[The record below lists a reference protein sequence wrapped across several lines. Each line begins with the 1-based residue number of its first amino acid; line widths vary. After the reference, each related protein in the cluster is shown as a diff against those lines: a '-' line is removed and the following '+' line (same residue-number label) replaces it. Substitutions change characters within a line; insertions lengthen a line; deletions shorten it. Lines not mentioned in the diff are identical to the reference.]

1 MPRRR
6 PAISARAAS
15 RAAHGAARP
24 DAERGSRVAP
34 FFLRH
39 DAAVRGYPDAQVQ
52 LTDRLTSGV
61 RAALA
66 KAGLPEPEEC
76 AWEVPRQAEH
86 GDYATNFPIVLA
98 RAARRAPR
106 QIADLVVKNFPP
118 MSEVE
123 RLEVAGPGFIN
134 VFLAPAWCAGALSEI
149 LAADRE
155 YGRGESQAGQRI
167 RLEFVS
173 ANPTGPL
180 VIVNARAA
188 AIGDALARLLRAQ
201 GARVTTE
208 FYVNDAGNQF
218 EALARSFE
226 ARVRQEF
233 GEPAALPENGY
244 PGEYLVDL
252 AKTYRA
258 EGGRLMSGA
267 PERERIEHFGRY
279 AVARMVEAQRRVLA
293 AYGVE
298 FDVWSSEQGDVRD
311 RRLPETVLGE
321 FAKRGLSYEQ
331 DGALWFRSSDR
342 EEAGDDKDRVLRRSS
357 GEPTYFA
364 VDIAYHEHVKF
375 AAADRLINLLGPD
388 HHGYV
393 ARMKAAMQALGH
405 PPEAFEV
412 MLVQLVTLLRDG
424 QPVRMS
430 KRRGEFVLM
439 EELLEE
445 VGRDAARFTFLTR
458 RHDSPLEFD
467 LAVAT
472 RQSSDNPVY
481 YVQYAHARIRSIF
494 RQAAELGL
502 AVPRPIDVDTSPLVE
517 PADLALIKRIL
528 QFPELVRG
536 AARAREPHRVAY
548 WLQELAAE
556 FHAWYKNH
564 RVIQEDVRLMHA
576 RLALCATV
584 ATVVKN
590 GLDLLGVSAPE
601 SM

>member
-1 MPRRR
+1 MVVSGLNTTLVSALPSDAGR
-6 PAISARAAS
+6 PLTRARLT
-15 RAAHGAARP
+15 P
-24 DAERGSRVAP
+24 I
-34 FFLRH
+34 FLRH

-66 KAGLPEPEEC
+66 KAGLPEPEDC

-86 GDYATNFPIVLA
+86 GDYATNAPMILA
-98 RAARRAPR
+98 RAAKRAPR
-106 QIADLVVKNFPP
+106 QIAELVAKNFPP
-118 MSEVE
+118 MPEVE
-123 RLEVAGPGFIN
+123 RLEVAGPGFLN
-134 VFLAPAWCAGALSEI
+134 VFLAPAWCAGALREI
-149 LAADRE
+149 LAAGSG
-155 YGRGESQAGQRI
+155 YGRGESQTGRRI

-188 AIGDALARLLRAQ
+188 AIGDALARLLRSQ
-201 GARVTTE
+201 GAGVTTE

-233 GEPAALPENGY
+233 GEAAALPENGY
-244 PGEYLVDL
+244 PGDYLVDL
-252 AKTYRA
+252 AKAYRA
-258 EGGRLMSGA
+258 EGGSLVRDA
-267 PERERIEHFGRY
+267 PERERIEQFGRY
-279 AVARMVEAQRRVLA
+279 AVARMVEAQRRILA
-293 AYGVE
+293 EYGVE
-298 FDVWSSEQGDVRD
+298 FDVWSSEQRDVRD
-311 RRLPETVLGE
+311 RHLPEKVLQE
-321 FAKRGLSYEQ
+321 FAARGLSYEQ
-331 DGALWFRSSDR
+331 DGALWFRSSG
-342 EEAGDDKDRVLRRSS
+342 EEVGDDKDRVLRRSS

-494 RQAAELGL
+494 RQAAEQGI
-502 AVPRPIDVDTSPLVE
+502 AVPRLTDVDTSPLVE
-517 PADLALIKRIL
+517 PADLALIKRLL
-528 QFPELVRG
+528 QFPELVKG
-536 AARAREPHRVAY
+536 AAGAREPHRVAY
-548 WLQELAAE
+548 WLQQLASE

-564 RVIQEDVRLMHA
+564 RVIQDDTRLMHA

-584 ATVVKN
+584 GTVIKN

>member
-1 MPRRR
+1 MR
-6 PAISARAAS
+6 
-15 RAAHGAARP
+15 GAAI
-24 DAERGSRVAP
+24 
-34 FFLRH
+34 FLRH

-86 GDYATNFPIVLA
+86 GDYATNVPMVLA
-98 RAARRAPR
+98 RAAKRAPR

-118 MSEVE
+118 MPEVK
-123 RLEVAGPGFIN
+123 RLEVAGPGFLN
-134 VFLAPAWCAGALSEI
+134 VFLTAAWCAGALREI
-149 LAADRE
+149 LAAGAD
-155 YGRGESQAGQRI
+155 YGRGESHAAQRI

-188 AIGDALARLLRAQ
+188 AIGDALARLLCSQ

-208 FYVNDAGNQF
+208 FYVNDAGTQF

-226 ARVRQEF
+226 ARVKQEF
-233 GEPAALPENGY
+233 GEPVSLPENGY

-252 AKTYRA
+252 ARTYRA
-258 EGGRLMSGA
+258 EGGTLLSDV
-267 PERERIEHFGRY
+267 PERERLERFGRY
-279 AVARMVEAQRRVLA
+279 AVARMVEAQRRILRE
-293 AYGVE
+293 YGVE
-298 FDVWSSEQGDVRD
+298 FDVWSSEQDDVRD
-311 RRLPETVLGE
+311 KRLPEKVLEE
-321 FAKRGLSYEQ
+321 FKARGLSYEQ
-331 DGALWFRSSDR
+331 DGALWFRSSES

-364 VDIAYHEHVKF
+364 VDIAYHQHVKF

-412 MLVQLVTLLRDG
+412 LIVQLVTLLRDG

-494 RQAAELGL
+494 RQASEQGI
-502 AVPRPIDVDTSPLVE
+502 AVPRLTDVDTSPLVE
-517 PADLALIKRIL
+517 PADLALIKRLL
-528 QFPELVRG
+528 QFPELVKG
-536 AARAREPHRVAY
+536 ATRALEPHRVAY
-548 WLQELAAE
+548 WLQQLAAE

-564 RVIQEDVRLMHA
+564 RVIQEDARLMHA

-584 ATVVKN
+584 AAVVRN

>member
-1 MPRRR
+1 MAALRRWVSSNESPPR
-6 PAISARAAS
+6 
-15 RAAHGAARP
+15 
-24 DAERGSRVAP
+24 ERGGFWSMTVTER
-34 FFLRH
+34 
-39 DAAVRGYPDAQVQ
+39 
-52 LTDRLTSGV
+52 LTDGV

-66 KAGLPEPEEC
+66 AAGLPTAEDC
-76 AWEVPRQAEH
+76 AWEVPRQPEH
-86 GDYATNFPIVLA
+86 GDYATNVAMTLA
-98 RAARRAPR
+98 RAAKRPPR
-106 QIADLVVKNFPP
+106 QIADALAKHFPAMP
-118 MSEVE
+118 EVA
-123 RLEVAGPGFIN
+123 RVEVAGPGFLN
-134 VFLAPAWCAGALSEI
+134 VFLAPAWTAGALHDI
-149 LAADRE
+149 LQAGAD
-155 YGRGESQAGQRI
+155 YGRGSGHAGQRW

-233 GEPAALPENGY
+233 GESAALPPNGY
-244 PGEYLVDL
+244 PGEYLIDL
-252 AKTYRA
+252 AKRYRE
-258 EGGRLMSGA
+258 EGGGLLNGA
-267 PERERIEHFGRY
+267 PEHERIEHFGRY
-279 AVARMVEAQRRVLA
+279 AVARMVEAQRRVLHD
-293 AYGVE
+293 YGVD
-298 FDVWSSEQGDVRD
+298 FDVWSSEQHDVRD
-311 RRLPETVLGE
+311 KRLPDKILEELAT
-321 FAKRGLSYEQ
+321 RGLSYER
-331 DGALWFRSSDR
+331 DGALWFRSSEA

-364 VDIAYHEHVKF
+364 VDIAYHQHVKF

-412 MLVQLVTLLRDG
+412 LIVQLVTLLRDG

-494 RQAAELGL
+494 RQAAEQGI
-502 AVPRPIDVDTSPLVE
+502 AVPPWEAIDLGVLTE
-517 PADLALIKRIL
+517 PEEQALIKRL
-528 QFPELVRG
+528 LHYPEVVRG
-536 AARAREPHRVAY
+536 AARALEPHRVAF
-548 WLQELAAE
+548 WLQELAGA
-556 FHAWYKNH
+556 FHPYYKAH
-564 RVIQEDVRLMHA
+564 RVIQDDRRLMLA
-576 RLALCATV
+576 RLALCTAV
-584 ATVVKN
+584 GRVIAN
-590 GLDLLGVSAPE
+590 GLELLGVSAPE
-601 SM
+601 TM